1 MSDEIIDYLIIG
13 GSVAGSVLAAKLAEH
28 GTTLFVDRHKPG
40 TLMNCGGG
48 MPQKVFDA
56 FDIDIYTL
64 PINRGIMKIGDKE
77 YSFPCHYLVVNR
89 SEFDCALY
97 EKACAA
103 GAKFRQL
110 SFLGYDAETKV
121 ANFSEHGQ
129 TVTLKYHKLILANG
143 FHPAKEPFSGAAKT
157 AERGAARVEIIDA
170 ATPYQDA
177 FYFEIYQKTPG
188 YSWIF
193 PMPDGRIN
201 IGTGGFLRDF
211 DFKNIFEQFKIA
223 ENITG
228 KVEVKGGGVL
238 PLKPVR
244 KIQQGDVSLFGDSA
258 GMINALNGEGLMHIE
273 RFSHSY
279 VQALVS
285 GRSLNW
291 LWWRALTYWYLLLA
305 AICLKAFLLIDKI
318 FKIQLYSTACR
329 LVIVIRNILPK

>member
-1 MSDEIIDYLIIG
+1 MSDKTIDYLIIG

-56 FDIDIYTL
+56 FAIDIPTL
-64 PINRGIMKIGDKE
+64 PISQGIMKIGDKE

-89 SEFDCALY
+89 SEFDRALY
-97 EKACAA
+97 QKACNA
-103 GAKFRQL
+103 GAEFRQL

-121 ANFSEHGQ
+121 ADFSEHGQ

-157 AERGAARVEIIDA
+157 ADCGAARVEIIDTETSYKA
-170 ATPYQDA
+170 A

-201 IGTGGFLRDF
+201 IGTGGFRPDF
-211 DFKNIFEQFKIA
+211 DFKNIFEQFKIT

-238 PLKPVR
+238 PLKPAGI
-244 KIQQGDVSLFGDSA
+244 IQQGDVSLFGDSA
-258 GMINALNGEGLMHIE
+258 GMITALNGEGLMHIE
-273 RFSHSY
+273 RFSDKY
-279 VQALVS
+279 VQDLVA
-285 GRSLNW
+285 GRNLNW
-291 LWWRALTYWYLLLA
+291 LWWRSPTYWYLMMA
-305 AICLKAFLLIDKI
+305 SICLKSFLLIDKI
-318 FKIQLYSTACR
+318 FKIQLYSYACR
-329 LVIVIRNILPK
+329 LVIIVRNLLPR